1 MPLNRTSMQIIRLLE
16 ANDLEGVRKAFA
28 DHPEEINA
36 HSGIAGCTLL
46 HHAAGDSSPEMV
58 RLLVGLGFDVNLPG
72 ATRGDLPIDSA
83 AAYAN
88 VENVRLLIAL
98 GSNLDVSE
106 PERNPLLAAITAGRG
121 RSEDDI
127 IIRAPEV
134 AEVLLGAGL
143 DYRKQYAK
151 QGSKGANA
159 KEKAE
164 NWGALTIRDI
174 IVAWERAEETGGSPQ
189 LPLEALFYK
198 AVQAHDLAAV
208 RLLCEA
214 HPQRFLD
221 GSHPDRPT
229 PWEFDTWLHCVA
241 VNSSPEIA
249 NYLLGKGEDVE
260 ARPREFSPL
269 WTAARNGNL
278 AMVLFLLD
286 AGAKI
291 KAREK
296 WSPLFA
302 AVSKDHID
310 IVKVL
315 LDAGANPRT
324 RSGRSPSILDWARQ
338 DGHTEAAELMA
349 GYP

>member
-1 MPLNRTSMQIIRLLE
+1 MPLNQTSMQIIHLLK
-16 ANDLEGVRKAFA
+16 ANDLEGVRKAFR

-36 HSGIAGCTLL
+36 HSGIAGGTLL
-46 HHAAGDSSPEMV
+46 HQAAGKSSPEMV
-58 RLLVGLGFDVNLPG
+58 RLLVGLGFDVNLPS

-83 AAYAN
+83 AADAN
-88 VENVRLLIAL
+88 IENVRLLIAL
-98 GSNLDVSE
+98 GSHLDVSE
-106 PERNPLLAAITAGRG
+106 PQRNPLLAAITAGRG
-121 RSEDDI
+121 RSEDDV

-134 AEVLLGAGL
+134 AEVLLRAGL
-143 DYRKQYAK
+143 DHGKQYAK

-164 NWGALTIRDI
+164 NWGALTIRDL
-174 IVAWERAEETGGSPQ
+174 IVAWERAEEAGGSPQ

-198 AVQAHDLAAV
+198 AVQAHDLPAV
-208 RLLCEA
+208 RSLCEA
-214 HPQRFLD
+214 HPQRFVD
-221 GSHPDRPT
+221 GVSPERPQ

-249 NYLLGKGEDVE
+249 DYLLGKGEDVE
-260 ARPREFSPL
+260 ARPREFSAL

-278 AMVLFLLD
+278 AMARFLLD

-302 AVSKDHID
+302 AVSEDHID
-310 IVKVL
+310 IVRLL
-315 LDAGANPRT
+315 LDAGANPHT
-324 RSGRSPSILDWARQ
+324 RSGRSPSIIDWARE
-338 DGHTEAAELMA
+338 DGHAEAAELMA
-349 GYP
+349 QYP

>member
-1 MPLNRTSMQIIRLLE
+1 MPLNKTSMQIIHLLK
-16 ANDLEGVRKAFA
+16 ANDLGGLKRAFA
-28 DHPEEINA
+28 DHPEEVNV
-36 HSGIAGCTLL
+36 HNGIAGGTLL
-46 HHAAGDSSPEMV
+46 HHAASESSPEVV
-58 RLLVGLGFDVNLPG
+58 RLLVGLGFDVNLTG

-98 GSNLDVSE
+98 GSRLDVSE
-106 PERNPLLAAITAGRG
+106 PQINPLLAAITAGRG
-121 RSEDDI
+121 CSEDDV

-134 AEVLLGAGL
+134 AEVLLRAGL
-143 DYRKQYAK
+143 DYRKHYAK

-174 IVAWERAEETGGSPQ
+174 IVAWERAEGAGGLPQ

-198 AVQAHDLAAV
+198 AARAHDLAAV
-208 RLLCEA
+208 RSLCEA

-241 VNSSPEIA
+241 VSSSPEIA
-249 NYLLGKGEDVE
+249 DYLLGKGEDIE

-278 AMVLFLLD
+278 AMVRLLLD

-302 AVSKDHID
+302 AVSNDHID
-310 IVKVL
+310 VIRAL
-315 LDAGANPRT
+315 LDAGANPHA
-324 RSGRSPSILDWARQ
+324 RSGRSPSTLDWARQ
-338 DGHTEAAELMA
+338 NGHAEAAELMA
-349 GYP
+349 EYC